1 MMTKT
6 LAMGAMTL
14 GVAAILLMPGTEQPA
29 KALPSSCYLAAD
41 YVVGQ
46 SPYDG
51 FTAAQFAS
59 GLKGTAWV
67 TPTSVTDQAEFNQT
81 FGTSN
86 LRFHALGGTS
96 FDHTNACNH
105 SRWYDISNNN
115 KVQGFRLFEGETSK
129 IAGTSNIS
137 ARIEAFTKITGWD
150 GIPDVNTR
158 YFWKGRYQ
166 IANPAQA
173 ALFQLKQN
181 SSNDWAVMLRMDA
194 SANIYILPRGGTP
207 VLAGNAQGKKFNLRV
222 EEERRGT
229 TTIVDW
235 RMTVEIDGQSPV
247 THTGA
252 RDFSNAPTK
261 VMQFR
266 WGLYEDGATVTS
278 SSATFGNKQP
288 AKYAR
293 VRVAGARWGKVA
305 L

>member
-1 MMTKT
+1 MTKT
-6 LAMGAMTL
+6 LAMGAMAL
-14 GVAAILLMPGTEQPA
+14 GAAAILLMPGIEQPA
-29 KALPSSCYLAAD
+29 KALPSSCYIASD

-46 SPYDG
+46 SPYSG
-51 FTAAQFAS
+51 FTAAQFAN

-67 TPTSVTDQAEFNQT
+67 TPSTVTDQAEFNQT

-96 FDHTNACNH
+96 FAQTSACNH
-105 SRWYDISNNN
+105 SRWYDISNDN
-115 KVQGFRLFEGETSK
+115 KVQAFRLFEGETSE

-150 GIPDVNTR
+150 GIPDANTR

-166 IANPAQA
+166 IANASQG

-194 SANIYILPRGGTP
+194 SSNIYILPRGANP
-207 VLAGNAQGKKFNLRV
+207 VLVGNAQGKKFNLRV

-229 TTIVDW
+229 TNTVDW
-235 RMTVEIDGQSPV
+235 RMTVELDGQSAV
-247 THTGA
+247 TRTGT
-252 RDFSNAPTK
+252 RNFSNAPTSD
-261 VMQFR
+261 MQFR
-266 WGLYEDGATVTS
+266 WGVYQDGATVTAS
-278 SSATFGNKQP
+278 GATFGNKQP